1 MPGGSAMNKQNPP
14 ATARSAEPANV
25 LQIRK
30 IGNSLG
36 LILPREVLAQLKL
49 AEGDK
54 VHLVE
59 QPGGGFRFAKQKPDF
74 DKAMEAARRGMKIYH
89 NALAELA
96 K

>member
-1 MPGGSAMNKQNPP
+1 MNKQNPP
-14 ATARSAEPANV
+14 ATERGSENANV

-36 LILPREVLAQLKL
+36 VILPRDVLAQLKL
-49 AEGDK
+49 SEGDK

-59 QPGGGFRFAKQKPDF
+59 QAGGGFRFVKQKPDF

>member
-1 MPGGSAMNKQNPP
+1 MNKQTP
-14 ATARSAEPANV
+14 ASDRPTDSAHV
-25 LQIRK
+25 LQVRK

-36 LILPREVLAQLKL
+36 LILTKEVLAQLKL
-49 AEGDK
+49 TEGDK

-59 QPGGGFRFAKQKPDF
+59 QPSGGFRFVKQKPDF
-74 DKAMEAARRGMKIYH
+74 DRAMAAARRGMKIYH

>member
-1 MPGGSAMNKQNPP
+1 MNKQNPP
-14 ATARSAEPANV
+14 ATERGSENANV

-36 LILPREVLAQLKL
+36 VILPRDVLAQLKL
-49 AEGDK
+49 SEGDK

-59 QPGGGFRFAKQKPDF
+59 QAGSGFRFVKQKPDF

>member
-1 MPGGSAMNKQNPP
+1 MNKPVP
-14 ATARSAEPANV
+14 TSPEAAESAHV
-25 LQIRK
+25 FQIRK

-36 LILPREVLAQLKL
+36 LILPKEVLAQLKL

-54 VHLVE
+54 LHLIE
-59 QPGGGFRFAKQKPDF
+59 QPSGGFRFVKQKPDF
-74 DKAMEAARRGMKIYH
+74 DKAMAAARRGMKIYH